1 VADSIVTGDSG
12 HSSLR
17 LDALYYTSMGR
28 TRDPRSFRDQSAWDA
43 FRYGGYV
50 LQSARVRRSDCLKSG
65 ACERMSS

>member
-43 FRYGGYV
+43 FRYG
-50 LQSARVRRSDCLKSG
+50 ACLT
-65 ACERMSS
+65 